1 MIGIPVGLAMLL
13 VCALWC
19 GSMTSC
25 KRWKYLSG
33 VEGRYIP
40 TNYLRWRSA
49 GVTPGMPGNAVRE
62 QNRRRQKNQ
71 LSQWTE

>member
-1 MIGIPVGLAMLL
+1 MLL